1 MPQGLIVKALSGYYY
16 VLPEGVAL
24 LEGNTVTCRGRGV
37 FKNRNITPLVGDR
50 VMYED
55 TENGEGNRY
64 GNPSSLFGAHS
75 SADCECERGCARFF
89 GDRACSEFAA
99 VG

>member
-16 VLPEGVAL
+16 VLPEGAAL
-24 LEGNTVTCRGRGV
+24 REGNTVTCRGRGV

-50 VMYED
+50 VVYED
-55 TENGEGNRY
+55 TENGEGTVTEILPRY
-64 GNPSSLFGAHS
+64 FGAYS
-75 SADCECERGCARFF
+75 SADRQCERGCARFF